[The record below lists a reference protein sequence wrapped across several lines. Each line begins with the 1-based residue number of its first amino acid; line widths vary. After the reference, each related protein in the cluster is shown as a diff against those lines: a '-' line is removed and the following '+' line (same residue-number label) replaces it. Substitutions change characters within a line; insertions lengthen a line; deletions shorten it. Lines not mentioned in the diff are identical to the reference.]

1 MNLEN
6 IILVNAQFKMEK
18 PVQGQIDNQMAL
30 NTQVAKVENLHT
42 TAQVKLDLTLK
53 AHEGTEQFGTLE
65 LVYFIP
71 VEFDEDDIL
80 EQQVI
85 GKAVTRQMIPL
96 LASDINFYLAKA
108 CVPVMPATVLLKIL
122 KNQ

>member
-6 IILVNAQFKMEK
+6 IILVSAQFKMEK

-30 NTQVAKVENLHT
+30 NTQVAKVENLRT

-53 AHEGTEQFGTLE
+53 AHEGAEQFGTLE

-71 VEFDEDDIL
+71 IEFDADDIL
-80 EQQVI
+80 DQQVV
-85 GKAVTRQMIPL
+85 GKSVTRQMIPL